1 MWYVE
6 IKKKGRRGV
15 RRLELDD
22 QPVTIGRESTNK
34 LVLHDTGVSRHHC
47 VLQSKGG
54 AWHIRDLGSRHGTH
68 INDER
73 LEESSLSDG
82 DRIRIGPYQ
91 LSLVTVDPSD
101 EPTVNG
107 GPSQRRRAKS
117 RKRGHTKGSP
127 HRTAQSEDVQKDASR
142 PAATRDELG
151 ELREAVSALEQGLES
166 RLSALETQLQRSQA
180 TCGQLQQQVEENAA
194 TLVGQTANFERIESE
209 HGDLKGRVDETQ
221 AQLTAATDKLH
232 HALTTVQRLTDELE
246 PTSARV
252 AELRIRLD
260 ETINS
265 WYRASEQAGAA
276 QDRCDELS
284 QRLNDV
290 EQEKDARFA
299 EVAKQAAQLDEV
311 RRTCENAEQS
321 TSDAQ
326 QEREQTHERIE
337 ELHALA
343 QQALVVAEEAK
354 SQTAAAQAQLATIE
368 SCQPTSDTTAEVAKL
383 QSQLDEI
390 RRASE
395 NAQQTASD
403 AQQEREQTQERIE
416 ELHALAQQALVVA
429 EEAKSQTAAAQAQ
442 LATIESRQQTLVELS
457 EAADEEA
464 ISSRLLHAH
473 RDAPGAETQRH
484 KSRRVPSLLDSL
496 KGSIRG
502 YREDRDY
509 GAWIVAIA
517 LTLIGITAIVLTLV
531 FTR

>member
-1 MWYVE
+1 MRYVE

-15 RRLELDD
+15 RRLELDG

-47 VLQSKGG
+47 VLERMGG
-54 AWHIRDLGSRHGTH
+54 AWHIRDLGSRHGMH
-68 INDER
+68 INGER
-73 LEESSLSDG
+73 SEESGLADG

-101 EPTVNG
+101 QPTVNG
-107 GPSQRRRAKS
+107 APSRRRRAKS
-117 RKRGHTKGSP
+117 RKRGHTEGSP

-151 ELREAVSALEQGLES
+151 ELREAVSALEQGVES

-180 TCGQLQQQVEENAA
+180 TCGQLQQHVEENAA
-194 TLVGQTANFERIESE
+194 SLVGQAANFERIDSE

-221 AQLTAATDKLH
+221 AELAAATDKLR
-232 HALTTVQRLTDELE
+232 HALTTVQGLTDELE
-246 PTSARV
+246 PTSAQV
-252 AELRIRLD
+252 AELKTRLD

-284 QRLNDV
+284 QRLNDM
-290 EQEKDARFA
+290 EQEKDARFVA
-299 EVAKQAAQLDEV
+299 VAKLASQVDEL
-311 RRTCENAEQS
+311 RRACENVEQS
-321 TSDAQ
+321 ASDAQ
-326 QEREQTHERIE
+326 REREQTHERIE
-337 ELHALA
+337 QLHALA

-354 SQTAAAQAQLATIE
+354 SQTAAAQ
-368 SCQPTSDTTAEVAKL
+368 V
-383 QSQLDEI
+383 
-390 RRASE
+390 
-395 NAQQTASD
+395 
-403 AQQEREQTQERIE
+403 
-416 ELHALAQQALVVA
+416 
-429 EEAKSQTAAAQAQ
+429 Q
-442 LATIESRQQTLVELS
+442 LATIESRHQTLVKLS

-464 ISSRLLHAH
+464 IPSGILHAD
-473 RDAPGAETQRH
+473 RNAPEAETQRH

-496 KGSIRG
+496 KGSIRA

-509 GAWIVAIA
+509 GAWLVAIT
-517 LTLIGITAIVLTLV
+517 LTLIGITAIVLTLA

>member
-6 IKKKGRRGV
+6 IKKRGRRGV

-22 QPVTIGRESTNK
+22 RAVTIGRAPTNT

-47 VLQSKGG
+47 VLESMGG

-68 INDER
+68 VNGER
-73 LEESSLSDG
+73 LEESGLSDG

-101 EPTVNG
+101 QPTVNG
-107 GPSQRRRAKS
+107 APSQRRRAKS
-117 RKRGHTKGSP
+117 RKGGHTEGDP
-127 HRTAQSEDVQKDASR
+127 HRTAQSEDVQKDASL

-166 RLSALETQLQRSQA
+166 RLSALETQLQQSQA
-180 TCGQLQQQVEENAA
+180 TSGQLQQHIEENAA
-194 TLVGQTANFERIESE
+194 SLVGQATHFERIESE
-209 HGDLKGRVDETQ
+209 HGDLSGRVDETQ
-221 AQLTAATDKLH
+221 AQLAAATDKLH
-232 HALTTVQRLTDELE
+232 HALTTVQRLTDEFE
-246 PTSARV
+246 PTSAQV
-252 AELRIRLD
+252 AELKTRLD

-265 WYRASEQAGAA
+265 WYRASEQAGEA

-284 QRLNDV
+284 QKLNDM

-299 EVAKQAAQLDEV
+299 EAAKLESQLDEV
-311 RRTCENAEQS
+311 RRASENAQQ
-321 TSDAQ
+321 TASDAQ
-326 QEREQTHERIE
+326 QEREQTHERIEELHAVAQKALVVAEEAKSQTAAAQTQLATIESRQPTSDTTVEVAKMESQLDEVRRASENAQQTASDAQQEQEQTHERIE

-354 SQTAAAQAQLATIE
+354 SQTAAAQAQLAT
-368 SCQPTSDTTAEVAKL
+368 V
-383 QSQLDEI
+383 
-390 RRASE
+390 
-395 NAQQTASD
+395 
-403 AQQEREQTQERIE
+403 
-416 ELHALAQQALVVA
+416 
-429 EEAKSQTAAAQAQ
+429 
-442 LATIESRQQTLVELS
+442 ESRHETLVKLS

-464 ISSRLLHAH
+464 ISSGPLHAH
-473 RDAPGAETQRH
+473 RNAPGAQKQRH
-484 KSRRVPSLLDSL
+484 KGRRVPSLLDNL

-502 YREDRDY
+502 YRDDRDY

-517 LTLIGITAIVLTLV
+517 LTLIGITAIVLTLL

>member
-22 QPVTIGRESTNK
+22 QAVTIGRAATNT

-47 VLQSKGG
+47 VLESMGG

-68 INDER
+68 INGER
-73 LEESSLSDG
+73 SEESGLSDG

-101 EPTVNG
+101 QPTVNG
-107 GPSQRRRAKS
+107 APSRRRRAKS
-117 RKRGHTKGSP
+117 RKRRHTEGSP
-127 HRTAQSEDVQKDASR
+127 HRTAQSEDVQKDASL
-142 PAATRDELG
+142 PAATRDELE

-166 RLSALETQLQRSQA
+166 RLSALETQLQQSQS
-180 TCGQLQQQVEENAA
+180 TCGQLQQHIEENAA
-194 TLVGQTANFERIESE
+194 SLVSQAENFERIESE
-209 HGDLKGRVDETQ
+209 HGDLKERLDETQ
-221 AQLTAATDKLH
+221 AQLAAATDKLH

-246 PTSARV
+246 PTSAHV
-252 AELRIRLD
+252 AELKTRLD

-265 WYRASEQAGAA
+265 WYRASEQAGEA

-290 EQEKDARFA
+290 EQEKDARFVEA
-299 EVAKQAAQLDEV
+299 AKLESQLDEV
-311 RRTCENAEQS
+311 RRASQS
-321 TSDAQ
+321 AQQTASDAQ
-326 QEREQTHERIE
+326 QDREQTHERIE

-343 QQALVVAEEAK
+343 QRALVIAEDAK
-354 SQTAAAQAQLATIE
+354 SQTAAAQAQLAT
-368 SCQPTSDTTAEVAKL
+368 L
-383 QSQLDEI
+383 
-390 RRASE
+390 
-395 NAQQTASD
+395 
-403 AQQEREQTQERIE
+403 
-416 ELHALAQQALVVA
+416 
-429 EEAKSQTAAAQAQ
+429 
-442 LATIESRQQTLVELS
+442 ESRHQTLVELS

-464 ISSRLLHAH
+464 ISSGPLHTH
-473 RDAPGAETQRH
+473 RNVPGAQTQRH

-509 GAWIVAIA
+509 GAWIVATA
-517 LTLIGITAIVLTLV
+517 LTLVGITAIVLTLV

>member
-47 VLQSKGG
+47 VIESMEG

-68 INDER
+68 INGDR
-73 LEESSLSDG
+73 LEESSLADG
-82 DRIRIGPYQ
+82 DRIRIGPFQ

-101 EPTVNG
+101 QPTVNG
-107 GPSQRRRAKS
+107 APSRRGRAKS
-117 RKRGHTKGSP
+117 RKPGPTESRP
-127 HRTAQSEDVQKDASR
+127 HRAAQSEDVQKDESL

-166 RLSALETQLQRSQA
+166 RLSTLETQLQQSQA
-180 TCGQLQQQVEENAA
+180 TCGQLQQHIEENAA
-194 TLVGQTANFERIESE
+194 SLVSQATNFERIESE

-221 AQLTAATDKLH
+221 AELAAATDKLH
-232 HALTTVQRLTDELE
+232 HALTTVQQLTDELE
-246 PTSARV
+246 PTSAHV
-252 AELRIRLD
+252 AELKTRLD

-284 QRLNDV
+284 QRLNDI

-299 EVAKQAAQLDEV
+299 EAAKLESQLDEV
-311 RRTCENAEQS
+311 RRASEIAQQTA
-321 TSDAQ
+321 SDAL
-326 QEREQTHERIE
+326 QERELTHERIE
-337 ELHALA
+337 ELHTLA

-354 SQTAAAQAQLATIE
+354 SQTAAAQAQLAT
-368 SCQPTSDTTAEVAKL
+368 V
-383 QSQLDEI
+383 
-390 RRASE
+390 
-395 NAQQTASD
+395 
-403 AQQEREQTQERIE
+403 
-416 ELHALAQQALVVA
+416 
-429 EEAKSQTAAAQAQ
+429 
-442 LATIESRQQTLVELS
+442 ESRHETLVKLS

-464 ISSRLLHAH
+464 ISSGPLHAH
-473 RDAPGAETQRH
+473 RNAPGAQKQRH
-484 KSRRVPSLLDSL
+484 KGRRVPSLLDNL

-502 YREDRDY
+502 YRDDRDY

-517 LTLIGITAIVLTLV
+517 LTLIGITAIVLTLL